1 MPAPASHPPSPIR
14 TPEELEAEL
23 GGNLRTL
30 RLQRNLSQETLAERA
45 GLSLGAIRHLEA
57 GAGSSTST
65 LAKVLN
71 ALGKGDAL
79 ANLARVSIVDP
90 YAITREARQR
100 QRAPRKKSQG
110 SPLLRPAQPA
120 QSQPAKP
127 QPAKPRAAKL
137 RSAK

>member
-1 MPAPASHPPSPIR
+1 MLTSANHPPSPIR

-45 GLSLGAIRHLEA
+45 GLSLGAIRNLEA

-71 ALGKGDAL
+71 VLGKGDAL
-79 ANLARVSIVDP
+79 ANLARVSTIDP

-120 QSQPAKP
+120 KP
-127 QPAKPRAAKL
+127 EPAKPRPTKP
-137 RSAK
+137 RPTK